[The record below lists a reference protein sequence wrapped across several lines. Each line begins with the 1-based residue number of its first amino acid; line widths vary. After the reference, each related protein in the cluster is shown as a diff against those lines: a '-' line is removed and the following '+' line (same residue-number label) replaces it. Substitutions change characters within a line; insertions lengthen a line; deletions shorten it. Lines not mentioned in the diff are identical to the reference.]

1 MSKSFWRFLVASM
14 LQRQMVK
21 VEGEVKSQHVRTK
34 TAPRGFESEGNLR
47 GRKVGIE
54 MLGIGK

>member
-1 MSKSFWRFLVASM
+1 M